1 MADLAQELKK
11 RGQNFWD
18 GAFREGKDW
27 RQVGSSH
34 VLLSEAYTLDW
45 WLSEN
50 NHFVFYESESF
61 TS

>member
-1 MADLAQELKK
+1 MVQGRIFGTELSGREKI
-11 RGQNFWD
+11 
-18 GAFREGKDW
+18 AFIG